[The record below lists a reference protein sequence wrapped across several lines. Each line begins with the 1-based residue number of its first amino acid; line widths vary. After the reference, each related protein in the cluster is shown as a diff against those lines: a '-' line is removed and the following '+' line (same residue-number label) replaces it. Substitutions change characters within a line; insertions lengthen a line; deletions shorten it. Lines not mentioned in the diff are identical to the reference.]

1 VTAAAALLPP
11 PPRPPHDPLWQ
22 SLDGCLGWRLL
33 PGGGLAENPG
43 TGALELPP
51 LPGVA
56 RTLGEANGSLAGLVL
71 PGTMAVDA
79 AGNLWLLDRA
89 RRVLRWFDRCLCR
102 FVDASCQ
109 DVALVDPRAVAA
121 DRGRLYIADA
131 GPPGRLLVLEA
142 RSLILRAVWTLPR
155 GAAARPWQPTGVAA
169 RRGDVLV
176 ADAANG
182 ALHRFTPW
190 GGHAGAWGG
199 MGTIWRLAVDC
210 DGRLHLVRPGLDAVE
225 IRDGTGRLT
234 GTATNPAAI
243 ARHFPPPPVTVDRS
257 GAIDLGG
264 WCPGAGWFDQAGEPT
279 PQPPPVEGL
288 YATAATALLG
298 PLDSRIARCQWHRV
312 IRDADLPAHG
322 AIRIETTGAETAL
335 PDSVVAALPDAAWA
349 EVPLGAAAQSEALI
363 LSPPGR
369 YLWLR
374 LTLSGDGDATPA
386 LRQLDLEY
394 PRLSLRRHLPA
405 AFGADPVSA
414 AFADRFLGIFDR
426 GFRDIEARLD
436 GQAAL
441 FDPRSTPAA
450 MLPWLAGWIGAT
462 LDRRWPE
469 ARRRDYLR
477 QAARLFACR
486 GTWPGLRGALLLWLG
501 WTRLDGLLQPAAS
514 CARPCPAP
522 SHCPPLPLLVLEHWK
537 LRRWLFL
544 GAGRIGDAAELWG
557 AALMGRSQLDRT
569 AQAGGT
575 RLDTTRDPLR
585 DPFHR
590 SAHQVT
596 VFVPAHAVK
605 DRPSRG
611 ALDRLLR
618 DNLPAQVQAQVAPVH
633 PRMRIGIQA
642 SIGFDSVVGCWPS
655 GITLGEARLGR
666 ASVLP
671 AAVPPP
677 PLPPRLG
684 RDSRLGR
691 PAAFPPSPPTGQ
703 ASP

>member
-1 VTAAAALLPP
+1 VTSAAALLPP

-22 SLDGCLGWRLL
+22 GLDGCLGWRLL
-33 PGGGLAENPG
+33 PGGGLVENPG
-43 TGALELPP
+43 TGALELAP

-56 RTLGEANGSLAGLVL
+56 RSLGEANGSLGGLLL
-71 PGTMAVDA
+71 PGMMALDA

-89 RRVLRWFDRCLCR
+89 RRRLRWFDRCLCR
-102 FVDASCQ
+102 FVDAACQ
-109 DVALVDPRAVAA
+109 GVALADPRAIAA

-131 GPPGRLLVLEA
+131 GPPGRLLVLDA
-142 RSLILRAVWTLPR
+142 RGLVLRTAWAPPRAAV
-155 GAAARPWQPTGVAA
+155 PWQPTAVEV
-169 RRGDVLV
+169 RGGEVLV
-176 ADAANG
+176 ADAAGG
-182 ALHRFTPW
+182 ALHRFTLW
-190 GGHAGAWGG
+190 GGHAGAWSG
-199 MGTIWRLAVDC
+199 MGAIARIAVDC
-210 DGRLHLVRPGLDAVE
+210 RNDIHLVRPGQDAVE
-225 IRDGTGRLT
+225 IRDGAGRLA
-234 GTATNPAAI
+234 ATESDPAAV
-243 ARHFPPPPVTVDRS
+243 ATRFPPPPVIVDRS

-264 WCPGAGWFDQAGEPT
+264 WCPGAGWFDAAGEPV
-279 PQPPPVEGL
+279 PAPPPAEGP
-288 YATAATALLG
+288 YPATASALLG

-312 IRDADLPAHG
+312 IRDAALPPHG
-322 AIRIETTGAETAL
+322 AIRIETTGAETEL
-335 PDSVVAALPDAAWA
+335 PDSVVAALPAAAWS
-349 EVPLGAAAQSEALI
+349 EVPLGAAATSEALI
-363 LSPPGR
+363 LGPPGR

-374 LTLSGDGDATPA
+374 LTLSGDGGATPA
-386 LRQLDLEY
+386 LRRLDIEY

-405 AFGADPVSA
+405 AFGGDPISA

-441 FDPRSTPAA
+441 FDARSTPAA
-450 MLPWLAGWIGAT
+450 LLPWLAGWIGAT

-501 WTRLDGLLQPAAS
+501 WSRLDGLLQPAAA

-522 SHCPPLPLLVLEHWK
+522 SPCPPLPPLVLEHWK

-590 SAHQVT
+590 SAHRVT

-633 PRMRIGIQA
+633 PRMRIGVQA

-655 GITLGEARLGR
+655 GITLGDAALGR
-666 ASVLP
+666 ATVLP

-691 PAAFPPSPPTGQ
+691 SAAFPPSTPTGQ
-703 ASP
+703 ATP